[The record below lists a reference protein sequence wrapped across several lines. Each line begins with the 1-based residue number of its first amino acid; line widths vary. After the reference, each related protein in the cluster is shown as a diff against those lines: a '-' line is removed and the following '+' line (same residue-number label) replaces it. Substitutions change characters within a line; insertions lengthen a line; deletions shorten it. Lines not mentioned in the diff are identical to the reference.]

1 MDKRGYLNYLCM
13 SFIKAS
19 NYSSVKLWITGLT
32 ASNLADGAMVRSVVL
47 FGVLIY
53 ELVGPTL
60 TKWSLTQAGEIKPE
74 GRASSRE
81 ANQPDN
87 KPAVTIK

>member
-1 MDKRGYLNYLCM
+1 M
-13 SFIKAS
+13 A
-19 NYSSVKLWITGLT
+19 LT
-32 ASNLADGAMVRSVVL
+32 ASNLADGTMLRSVIL

-74 GRASSRE
+74 GRVSSRE
-81 ANQPDN
+81 VNQPDT
-87 KPAVTIK
+87 KPAPRIK